1 MFLSSLFKGEKY
13 FDKSIK
19 PKCDYCR
26 FGKRAKDGNKVL
38 CEKKGLVDCEDSC
51 KAFVYSPLK
60 RIPVKQL
67 NFVGSLADEE
77 LFIESA
83 SERAEREKEM
93 AEAERKIK
101 KNSEENS
108 KDSSK
113 GSENDKK
120 NADTASDKKE
130 NAKETSNE
138 KDSKAEKAADD
149 KKTSDKP
156 ETAKD
161 EKSAEKK

>member
-51 KAFVYSPLK
+51 KAFIYSPLK

-101 KNSEENS
+101 KNSEENA
-108 KDSSK
+108 K
-113 GSENDKK
+113 EAEAEKK
-120 NADTASDKKE
+120 SPEPAPAKKE
-130 NAKETSNE
+130 EPKE
-138 KDSKAEKAADD
+138 KPADDKAPKAEKDD
-149 KKTSDKP
+149 ANNSAPEKQEASNNDKP
-156 ETAKD
+156 
-161 EKSAEKK
+161 AEKK

>member
-51 KAFVYSPLK
+51 KAFIYSPLK

-101 KNSEENS
+101 KNSEENAKEAEAEKKSPEPAPKNKEES
-108 KDSSK
+108 KKAPAD
-113 GSENDKK
+113 DKAEKDAK
-120 NADTASDKKE
+120 NKPASDKQEPPK
-130 NAKETSNE
+130 
-138 KDSKAEKAADD
+138 DD
-149 KKTSDKP
+149 KPD
-156 ETAKD
+156 ETK
-161 EKSAEKK
+161 

>member
-51 KAFVYSPLK
+51 KAFIYSPLK

-101 KNSEENS
+101 KNSEENAKEAETEKKSPEPAPKNKEES
-108 KDSSK
+108 KEAPAD
-113 GSENDKK
+113 DKAEKDAK
-120 NADTASDKKE
+120 NKPASDKQEPPKV
-130 NAKETSNE
+130 
-138 KDSKAEKAADD
+138 
-149 KKTSDKP
+149 DKP
-156 ETAKD
+156 DETK
-161 EKSAEKK
+161 

>member
-51 KAFVYSPLK
+51 KAFIYSPLK

-101 KNSEENS
+101 KNSEENAKEAETEKKSPEPAPKNKEES
-108 KDSSK
+108 KKAPAD
-113 GSENDKK
+113 DKAEKDAK
-120 NADTASDKKE
+120 NKSASDKQEPPK
-130 NAKETSNE
+130 
-138 KDSKAEKAADD
+138 DD
-149 KKTSDKP
+149 KPD
-156 ETAKD
+156 ETK
-161 EKSAEKK
+161 

>member
-51 KAFVYSPLK
+51 KAFIYSPLK

-101 KNSEENS
+101 KNSEEN
-108 KDSSK
+108 
-113 GSENDKK
+113 
-120 NADTASDKKE
+120 
-130 NAKETSNE
+130 AKEAE
-138 KDSKAEKAADD
+138 KKSPEPATKNKEESKKAPADDKAEKDAKNKPDSDKQEPPKDD
-149 KKTSDKP
+149 KPD
-156 ETAKD
+156 ETK
-161 EKSAEKK
+161 